1 MINIK
6 HLVPN
11 RLLSEL
17 TGEVDDDLAGAVV
30 VYDLELPDVSV
41 LHHDGE
47 EPDHHL
53 GARPDQ
59 DLPLA
64 ALLRVVDALEAVR
77 Q

>member
-1 MINIK
+1 MSE
-6 HLVPN
+6 PEP
-11 RLLSEL
+11 EL
-17 TGEVDDDLAGAVV
+17 TGEVDDNLSRAVV
-30 VYDLELPDVSV
+30 INDLELADVSV

>member
-1 MINIK
+1 MININ
-6 HLVPN
+6 HLVTYK
-11 RLLSEL
+11 LLSEL
-17 TGEVDDDLAGAVV
+17 TREVDDDLAGAVV
-30 VYDLELPDVSV
+30 IHNLELPDVSV